1 MNHSAALRL
10 SESYGRRGLMRRIR
24 IALGSE
30 VRQLLKIAV
39 LLLLL
44 FWLTWNTWASVLAV
58 FVAGFVVGLFLELWA
73 IDRHVRRQE
82 VGVAERL
89 ADPLRTYTVSDSGV
103 AVRLSASGGREPE
116 ADPEVRSADADLYA
130 TTIAWSLFASAS
142 READG
147 WYLTITGGGE
157 LFLPAAAVTEEVD
170 AFIRD
175 RFALADPV
183 SVSPSSGR

>member
-44 FWLTWNTWASVLAV
+44 FWLTWNTWGSVLAV
-58 FVAGFVVGLFLELWA
+58 FLAGFVVGLFLELWA
-73 IDRHVRRQE
+73 IDRHLRRQE

-89 ADPLRTYTVSDSGV
+89 EDPLRSYTVSDSGV
-103 AVRLSASGGREPE
+103 AVRLSASGSRET
-116 ADPEVRSADADLYA
+116 AVDPEVGAADADLYA
-130 TTIAWSLFASAS
+130 TSIAWPLFASAS
-142 READG
+142 RETDG
-147 WYLTITGGGE
+147 WYLTIAGGGE

-170 AFIRD
+170 AFIRE
-175 RFALADPV
+175 RFAV
-183 SVSPSSGR
+183 TGPSLVGP